1 MTMATDKIRKKDIR
15 HTEENIIGITAEI
28 KFINT

>member
-1 MTMATDKIRKKDIR
+1 MTMATDKIHKKDIR
-15 HTEENIIGITAEI
+15 QTEKNIIGITAEI